1 MAHLHQAWVGPRR
14 QEVRRQDPPVNSESA
29 AMVSLGVVEVAA
41 GTMVAVVVTFM
52 AEVGALLFRT
62 VRKQITHEDTT
73 TALPVTRNHITTMGT
88 VT

>member
-14 QEVRRQDPPVNSESA
+14 QEVRRQDPPVNSESV
-29 AMVSLGVVEVAA
+29 AMVLLGVVEVAA
-41 GTMVAVVVTFM
+41 GTMVAVEATFM
-52 AEVGALLFRT
+52 GEVVALLFRT
-62 VRKQITHEDTT
+62 VRKQITREDTT